1 MDGDFFVSNFF
12 NLTKSWGQPGANQ
25 QQQTLVTH
33 TVKNKNNKKQK
44 KLLAICLTMFDI
56 DSVMKTQLMAFAI
69 TFRKFDQT
77 TGQPYEFTQGV
88 EIECDDEQHGREILT
103 RAKPVYIVRMEVMA

>member
-1 MDGDFFVSNFF
+1 MSM
-12 NLTKSWGQPGANQ
+12 LISEM
-25 QQQTLVTH
+25 
-33 TVKNKNNKKQK
+33 KNHY
-44 KLLAICLTMFDI
+44 
-56 DSVMKTQLMAFAI
+56 MAFAI

-103 RAKPVYIVRMEVMA
+103 RAYHLKPAYIVSMEVVR